1 MRKTGHYTTITTTR
15 RPDRAAGSEQSW
27 AFTLGRRAFAK
38 VSAVEGIRVP
48 SDMEADFLRLDE
60 LELDARRHALA
71 EKYGKR

>member
-1 MRKTGHYTTITTTR
+1 MNKTRQRANVAATH
-15 RPDRAAGSEQSW
+15 RPNRAAVRGQTQ

-48 SDMEADFLRLDE
+48 SDMEAEFQK
-60 LELDARRHALA
+60 LDASERGARRQVLA